1 MSYIKHGKLP
11 DYEDYPLEI
20 KQTVWQ
26 ETDHTIKLKID
37 EYLKYREEQAKRRL
51 KTMKV
56 KLAKNDEAYQKSSQQ
71 LEEIDKRIEEVMVV
85 LRKLKKEK
93 REVQKDFDEVAGIR
107 QTLESKV
114 SRKEL
119 ELKYA
124 TTAVEDVKE
133 ADSKERAKR
142 IKKIK
147 TEPNKK
153 K

>member
-1 MSYIKHGKLP
+1 
-11 DYEDYPLEI
+11 
-20 KQTVWQ
+20 
-26 ETDHTIKLKID
+26 
-37 EYLKYREEQAKRRL
+37 
-51 KTMKV
+51 
-56 KLAKNDEAYQKSSQQ
+56 
-71 LEEIDKRIEEVMVV
+71 MVV

-147 TEPNKK
+147 TEPNEKK
-153 K
+153 

>member
-1 MSYIKHGKLP
+1 
-11 DYEDYPLEI
+11 
-20 KQTVWQ
+20 
-26 ETDHTIKLKID
+26 
-37 EYLKYREEQAKRRL
+37 
-51 KTMKV
+51 MKV

-93 REVQKDFDEVAGIR
+93 REVQKYFDEVAGIR

-147 TEPNKK
+147 TEPNEKK
-153 K
+153 

>member
-1 MSYIKHGKLP
+1 
-11 DYEDYPLEI
+11 
-20 KQTVWQ
+20 
-26 ETDHTIKLKID
+26 
-37 EYLKYREEQAKRRL
+37 
-51 KTMKV
+51 MKV

-147 TEPNKK
+147 TEPNEKK
-153 K
+153 

>member
-1 MSYIKHGKLP
+1 MSYIKHDKLP

-20 KQTVWQ
+20 KQTVWN

-51 KTMKV
+51 KTAKA
-56 KLAKNDEAYQKSSQQ
+56 KLAKNDEVYKKSSQQ
-71 LEEIDKRIEEVMVV
+71 LEDIDKRIEEAMVV

-93 REVQKDFDEVAGIR
+93 RGIQKDFDEVAGVR
-107 QTLESKV
+107 QTLEGKV
-114 SRKEL
+114 SHKEL

-124 TTAVEDVKE
+124 TTAFEDIKE
-133 ADSKERAKR
+133 ADNKERAKR

-147 TEPNKK
+147 TEPSEKK
-153 K
+153 